1 MQKLKLTKK
10 YEKYPEYKDSGVEW
24 IGKIPKEW
32 STLKGKFVFRNKKE
46 INVGMKNDN
55 VLSLTMNGV
64 INRDSS
70 NNEGL
75 LPSDYQTFQIF
86 EKDDLVFKLI
96 DLENYKTSRVGI
108 VHEKGIMSP
117 VYIRLESIKGQ
128 IPKYFYYL
136 YYAFYIEGVYNFLGS
151 GVRSALGPKD
161 LLEMNVSIPDSKTQN
176 NIARYLDKKIADI
189 NLIIEKKQKMIE
201 LLKEKRV
208 AVIDHAVTR
217 GIDPKVELVESG
229 MDWIGK
235 IPKGWKLDK
244 VKRVA
249 GVLPSNIDKL
259 SVKDELPVRLC
270 NYTDVYKNRSIVS
283 GMIENLMIATATE
296 NQIRKLSLQK
306 DDVIIT
312 KDSETPDDIGIPA
325 YVPETLTGVV
335 CGYHLAII
343 RPYKIC
349 GAYLNYFFLS
359 KMAKTQFFM
368 AANGLTRYAL
378 GIGDIGMT
386 VVPLPSK
393 NEQEKIACYLDEK
406 IDTFDN
412 AIHLAEKS
420 IQILQEFK
428 ASLISSVVTGKIKIN

>member
-24 IGKIPKEW
+24 IGKIPKGWGIDKLKNKFNFEKGKKAAQFTQDYVGNENNIGCYPVY
-32 STLKGKFVFRNKKE
+32 SGQTENNGVMGSINSYEYDFDSPVIFTTTVGAKAMTPLILKGKFNLSQNCLLMIPKKE
-46 INVGMKNDN
+46 EVISSFFFYQLFSLFKSMKDEIPSHMQPSLRFSDLNKSQVVN
-55 VLSLTMNGV
+55 ILS
-64 INRDSS
+64 RD
-70 NNEGL
+70 
-75 LPSDYQTFQIF
+75 Q
-86 EKDDLVFKLI
+86 EK
-96 DLENYKTSRVGI
+96 
-108 VHEKGIMSP
+108 
-117 VYIRLESIKGQ
+117 
-128 IPKYFYYL
+128 
-136 YYAFYIEGVYNFLGS
+136 
-151 GVRSALGPKD
+151 
-161 LLEMNVSIPDSKTQN
+161 
-176 NIARYLDKKIADI
+176 IANYLDQKISSIDQ
-189 NLIIEKKQKMIE
+189 IIEKKQKMIE
-201 LLKEKRV
+201 LLKEKRT
-208 AVIDHAVTR
+208 AVINHAVTK
-217 GIDPKVELVESG
+217 GLNSKVEFIESG
-229 MDWIGK
+229 IEWIGK
-235 IPKGWKLDK
+235 MPKGWKLDK

-249 GVLPSNIDKL
+249 EVLPSNIDKL

-283 GMIENLMIATATE
+283 GMIENLMTATATE

-378 GIGDIGMT
+378 GISDIGMT
-386 VVPLPSK
+386 IVPLPSK
-393 NEQEKIACYLDEK
+393 DEQEKIANYLDEK
-406 IDTFDN
+406 INTFDN
-412 AIHLAEKS
+412 AIRIAEKS
-420 IQILQEFK
+420 VQILQEFK
-428 ASLISSVVTGKIKIN
+428 TSLISSAVTGKIKIN